1 MPLSYENYTGD
12 NATTQF
18 SIPFTYQNTT
28 EISVTVDG
36 VAETGL
42 TFPSS
47 STVQL
52 TSAPATGAI
61 VQVRRTTDL
70 SARAVDFASGS
81 VLTEEDLDDSAIQAF
96 HAAQEAKDVVNDT
109 ITLDTDLKWDA
120 DNKVIK
126 DVANPVNL
134 QDAATKNYIEN
145 TWLTTS
151 DKAQLNSLNI
161 ANLNSVATNLT
172 DVNTVATNI
181 SDVNAFAQVYRSGAT
196 DPTTSLDVGDLFYNT
211 TSNLL
216 KIWSGSSWETGV
228 AGASGLLPLSGG
240 TMTGNI
246 AFSGSQTV
254 DGRDV
259 SADGNKLDNIEAN
272 ADVTDAANVNP
283 LVDAHLNTSTA
294 TVDQVLGWTGTDYD
308 WVNNDSGSG
317 DLLAAN
323 NLSDL
328 TNTTTARA
336 NLGVAIGSDVQAH
349 SSVLDGTTASFT
361 TAEESKLAGIE
372 ASATADQTGAE
383 IKAAYE
389 AEANTNAFTD
399 AEKTKLTGI
408 EIGATADQTGAEIKA
423 AYEAEANAF
432 TDAQFTKLTGI
443 EAGATADQTASEIL
457 TAIKTVDG
465 AASGLDADLLD
476 GQQGSYYTN
485 YADTA
490 VANLVDSA
498 PAALDTLNELAAAL
512 GDDANFSTTVN
523 NSIATKLPLTG
534 GALTGAVTTNS
545 TFDGR
550 NVSVDGAKLDGI
562 EAGATADQS
571 DAEIKTAYENNS
583 NTNAFTD
590 AEKTKLTGI
599 EAGATA
605 DQTASEIRAL
615 VESAT
620 DSNVFTDAD
629 HTKLNGIEASADVT
643 DVTNVTAAGALM
655 DSEVTNLAQVKS
667 FDSSDYATAV
677 QGTTAD
683 AALPRSG
690 GALTGAVTTTSTFD
704 GRDVATDGAKL
715 DGIEA
720 GATAD
725 QTAAEIRTL
734 VESATDSNVFTDAD
748 HTKLNDIS
756 VDLYGE
762 NPVSATAP
770 SVVGNNAIAIGSGSV
785 TSADNNIAIGTNA
798 TTKNLTS
805 NSAVPEALSMGTD
818 SQARD
823 YCIAIG
829 REAYGGLGSVAIGS
843 KTNSAGSTG
852 ATATWS
858 GVAVGNNSTA
868 NGFGAVAIGYNAYA
882 NNGAHVFGEGYAS
895 SPGATSLGTS
905 NISSSYGAQANSA
918 VAIGYVAK
926 ATGAYGIAIGNRVW
940 NTTADQ
946 ISIGHGGSITGTP
959 EKVQISE
966 SYTLPTADG
975 TNGQV
980 MTTDGAGTVSFTT
993 VSGGGGGSPDLFDE
1007 SYDGTST
1014 APSATGTNSVA
1025 IGKGSTASGQESM
1038 AILDGNSVSQDS
1050 FSVGGNVYANAIG
1063 GTQIGK
1069 GGIVGGY
1076 GFAANYG
1083 VSIGYQAVVAKTESI
1098 AIGKAYSGGINSFAA
1113 QITDNTSTYG
1123 ASGNNSIAIGQLSKA
1138 TQTNGVAIG
1147 KQTSSLATEG
1157 VSIGTQ
1163 NTIYSPNGVGIGTTN
1178 SVLGTK
1184 GVGLG
1189 TSTYVS
1195 ATYGM
1200 AFGFQSRAFQQS
1212 QFAFAAGHFA
1222 SFGDAQGS
1230 MYILR
1235 CATTD
1240 ATPTVLTTDG
1250 GASASF
1256 NQIEVQT
1263 DQCLTFDGTITA
1275 MQNGAQSYASWRVE
1289 GLLVNDGG
1297 TTTVANSAIT
1307 VIDNQSN
1314 WGLTLTADTG
1324 NNCLAIT
1331 FTGEAAHN
1339 IRTVANIRTSEVTY
1353 A

>member
-12 NATTQF
+12 NSTTQF

-81 VLTEEDLDDSAIQAF
+81 VLTEEDLDDSAIQTF

-216 KIWSGSSWETGV
+216 KIWNGSSWETGV
-228 AGASGLLPLSGG
+228 AGASGLLPLAGG

-246 AFSGSQTV
+246 VFSGSQTV

-308 WVNNDSGSG
+308 WVDNDTGVG

-328 TNTTTARA
+328 TNTTTART

-372 ASATADQTGAE
+372 A
-383 IKAAYE
+383 
-389 AEANTNAFTD
+389 
-399 AEKTKLTGI
+399 
-408 EIGATADQTGAEIKA
+408 GATADQTNAEIRA
-423 AYEAEANAF
+423 AVEAATDSNVF
-432 TDAQFTKLTGI
+432 TDADHSKLNAI
-443 EAGATADQTASEIL
+443 EAGATADQTASEIRAL
-457 TAIKTVDG
+457 VESATDSNVFT
-465 AASGLDADLLD
+465 DADH
-476 GQQGSYYTN
+476 
-485 YADTA
+485 
-490 VANLVDSA
+490 
-498 PAALDTLNELAAAL
+498 
-512 GDDANFSTTVN
+512 
-523 NSIATKLPLTG
+523 TKLNGIEAGANVTDTTNVTAAGALMDSEVTNLAQVKAFDSSDYATAAQGTLATNALPKSG
-534 GALTGAVTTNS
+534 GAMTGAITTNS

-562 EAGATADQS
+562 EAGATADQ
-571 DAEIKTAYENNS
+571 TA
-583 NTNAFTD
+583 A
-590 AEKTKLTGI
+590 
-599 EAGATA
+599 
-605 DQTASEIRAL
+605 EIRAL

-655 DSEVTNLAQVKS
+655 DSEVTNLAQVKA
-667 FDSSDYATAV
+667 FDSADYATAA

-690 GALTGAVTTTSTFD
+690 GAMTGAITTNSTFD

-756 VDLYGE
+756 VELYGE

-770 SVVGNNAIAIGSGSV
+770 SVVGNNALAIGSGSV

-798 TTKNLTS
+798 TAKNLSS
-805 NSAVPEALSMGTD
+805 NSAVTEALSMGTD

-829 REAYGGLGSVAIGS
+829 REAYGNLASVAIGS
-843 KTNSAGSTG
+843 KSNSAGSTG
-852 ATATWS
+852 ASATFH

-868 NGFGAVAIGYNAYA
+868 SGFGAVAIGYNAYA
-882 NNGAHVFGEGYAS
+882 NNGSNVFGEGHAS
-895 SPGATSLGTS
+895 GTNATSLGVST
-905 NISSSYGAQANSA
+905 NSSSYGAQGHNS
-918 VAIGYVAK
+918 VAIGYASK
-926 ATGAYGIAIGNRVW
+926 ATGSYGVAIGNRVW

-975 TNGQV
+975 TSGQV

-993 VSGGGGGSPDLFDE
+993 VSGGGGADLYAANESSP
-1007 SYDGTST
+1007 
-1014 APSATGTNSVA
+1014 AAQPSATGGNAIA
-1025 IGKGSTASGQESM
+1025 IGDSAVSSGDD
-1038 AILDGNSVSQDS
+1038 AVALGVSRAGGDHS
-1050 FSVGGNVYANAIG
+1050 FAAVIANGTSSYGAIG
-1063 GTQIGK
+1063 
-1069 GGIVGGY
+1069 
-1076 GFAANYG
+1076 NY
-1083 VSIGYQAVVAKTESI
+1083 SI
-1098 AIGKAYSGGINSFAA
+1098 AIGFQAKASNFGGAAFGKGATTAGLNYNVALGNSYTSGADAFAA
-1113 QITDNTSTYG
+1113 AIASNSSSYG
-1123 ASGNNSIAIGQLSKA
+1123 ATGSNSIAIGYRAKA
-1138 TQTNGVAIG
+1138 TGAKSIALSGENATATGASSFAAGGEYPTASGAYSVAIG
-1147 KQTSSLATEG
+1147 GS
-1157 VSIGTQ
+1157 V
-1163 NTIYSPNGVGIGTTN
+1163 NTASGEASY
-1178 SVLGTK
+1178 
-1184 GVGLG
+1184 
-1189 TSTYVS
+1189 
-1195 ATYGM
+1195 
-1200 AFGFQSRAFQQS
+1200 AFGKRALAAQTGKYAYG
-1212 QFAFAAGHFA
+1212 AFLTGTNGAT
-1222 SFGDAQGS
+1222 QGG
-1230 MYILR
+1230 MMILNA
-1235 CATTD
+1235 ATTD
-1240 ATPTVLTTDG
+1240 ATATVLSSDSNAAG
-1250 GASASF
+1250 SA
-1256 NQIEVQT
+1256 NQIVAASDT
-1263 DQCLTFDGTITA
+1263 AITFDGSVTGI
-1275 MQNGAQSYASWRVE
+1275 QNGAQAFASFLIS

-1297 TTTVANSAIT
+1297 TTTLVNSAIT
-1307 VIDNQSN
+1307 VIDNQSS
-1314 WGLTLTADTG
+1314 WVVAMTADNT
-1324 NNCLAIT
+1324 NNALAVT
-1331 FTGEAAHN
+1331 VTGEASHN
-1339 IRTVANIRTSEVTY
+1339 IRWVANIRTSEVTY